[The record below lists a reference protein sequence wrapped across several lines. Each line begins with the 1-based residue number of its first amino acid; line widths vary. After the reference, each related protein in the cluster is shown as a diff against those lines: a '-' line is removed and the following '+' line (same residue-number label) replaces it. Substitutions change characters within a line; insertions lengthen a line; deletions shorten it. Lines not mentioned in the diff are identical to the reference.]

1 MKIYSLALL
10 SINSATPATSNL
22 LCQVS
27 DLSSFSFYQ
36 RGSVGEFMGFFTKTV
51 AERTPPNQPS
61 SVEENN
67 YKAHVFRT
75 GGQPGKTGLA
85 AVVITDM
92 EYPLRPAFSLLTK
105 ILTNTN
111 P

>member
-36 RGSVGEFMGFFTKTV
+36 RGSVGEFMGFFTKV
-51 AERTPPNQPS
+51 GLRGARPRTCM
-61 SVEENN
+61 V
-67 YKAHVFRT
+67 
-75 GGQPGKTGLA
+75 
-85 AVVITDM
+85 D
-92 EYPLRPAFSLLTK
+92 
-105 ILTNTN
+105 
-111 P
+111 